1 MKNKYTQS
9 DTIND
14 NKTLVAWILILELW
28 FLNQYADLSWYKCD
42 SKILVT
48 SDFYAIIKGHLYC
61 LRFSLSNVQ
70 ND

>member
-28 FLNQYADLSWYKCD
+28 FLNQYADL
-42 SKILVT
+42 LVT
-48 SDFYAIIKGHLYC
+48 SALYAIITDHL
-61 LRFSLSNVQ
+61 
-70 ND
+70 

>member
-28 FLNQYADLSWYKCD
+28 FLNQYADYTKVVLQ
-42 SKILVT
+42 
-48 SDFYAIIKGHLYC
+48 
-61 LRFSLSNVQ
+61 SNF
-70 ND
+70 N